1 MVLHISKHRCIK
13 IKNNIRLVFY
23 CNNYQIGGLS
33 YLWLVF
39 AWPDAADEEEED
51 EEGVEK
57 EDVGRK
63 AIELFKLVKKL
74 KVSLR

>member
-1 MVLHISKHRCIK
+1 M
-13 IKNNIRLVFY
+13 
-23 CNNYQIGGLS
+23 
-33 YLWLVF
+33 F